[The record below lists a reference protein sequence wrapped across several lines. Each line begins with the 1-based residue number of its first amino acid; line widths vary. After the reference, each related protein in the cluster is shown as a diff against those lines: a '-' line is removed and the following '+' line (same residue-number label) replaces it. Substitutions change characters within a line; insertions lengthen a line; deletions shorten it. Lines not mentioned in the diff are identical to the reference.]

1 VPVPWAREGSG
12 YTLLMEALVM
22 FLSAEM
28 PVEGMADLLH
38 ETDTRLW
45 RVLIYYVQQAQ
56 ARRDWSGVRRIA
68 VDETSARRGHRYVT
82 NVLDHCECSSLS
94 SADFR
99 IAITL
104 SRPIKVMPMVHHT
117 PTPVLMP
124 KNSRASMCTG
134 SSTASGT
141 IYQEAPQAFA
151 EAVIDVDSY

>member
-1 VPVPWAREGSG
+1 MVSPCFEEGRGGRTRGVFSCCRD
-12 YTLLMEALVM
+12 
-22 FLSAEM
+22 F
-28 PVEGMADLLH
+28 LLH
-38 ETDTRLW
+38 R
-45 RVLIYYVQQAQ
+45 
-56 ARRDWSGVRRIA
+56 
-68 VDETSARRGHRYVT
+68 
-82 NVLDHCECSSLS
+82 ECSSLS